1 MKVAKLTLYF
11 AQIPIGQCNM
21 STADPLYDDDDFDSS
36 EEIDES
42 ESPLKAAAP
51 AQQDLGRKIEDML
64 EAKRMREEFGDF

>member
-1 MKVAKLTLYF
+1 
-11 AQIPIGQCNM
+11 M

-51 AQQDLGRKIEDML
+51 AQQDLRRKIEDML